1 MGHLLDWKFKRIARS
16 LGLPVDRKRAQSIKE
31 FPIERARI
39 SLIFPF
45 LYAGMA
51 AMMAYGWALDRKVM
65 LAGPLILQFVAGF
78 CIGSSFTAMSTLLVD
93 LYPSNPSAVTA
104 ASNLTRCMLGARATA
119 SFSPLIERIGVGWC
133 FTVWCLLTVGFSPG
147 LWAVIRW
154 GPGWREE
161 RRQRVAMFERHSRKD
176 APQAANLDFD
186 ARVPIPFSVFPSSY
200 RSDAAVVSKTTQVRV
215 EGEEAKFSGAS
226 RVGREDTRYEGPL
239 PDPRTSTSSASASFD
254 QRFDNEEFRPVTEYK
269 HTTVVAHE
277 ESPRHHHEPRHHP
290 EVQLSRERYYET
302 RDRRETELDTQ
313 LDITERQYRARTD
326 PHYQTQYEPE
336 PRQVREVDVGY
347 SNTRT
352 FNSVDTARPTEKV
365 REVDVAYS
373 RAYETVDSAR
383 PPVEVRDIDCQQ
395 EQSKQSAT
403 LNLISDHKVV
413 QEKDPKA
420 KMGYYD
426 DEGQYHSFRRG
437 VERAAERVLHP
448 FHHHRHHHGHSH
460 THEDGIISDER
471 RVVVEGSTRESVR
484 IVQPRGGHPP
494 DTITIPCHF
503 IRIGDLL
510 ILQGRPCQVIRVSVS
525 QQTGQHRYLGV
536 DLFTRQLHEESSF
549 ISNPSPSVV
558 VQSMLGPVYK
568 TYRVLDMRDDNRLV
582 AMTETGDVKQGL
594 RVVDQGNLF
603 NRIADAFAEGR
614 GSVRALVINDGGRE
628 LVVDY
633 KVIHGSRL

>member
-1 MGHLLDWKFKRIARS
+1 MEHGGRVEADGWGRQHATLELE
-16 LGLPVDRKRAQSIKE
+16 LELE
-31 FPIERARI
+31 LERARAGEAGSE
-39 SLIFPF
+39 SLHELAVWWQPTTKVHDVFSIGPF
-45 LYAGMA
+45 VFTTLSS
-51 AMMAYGWALDRKVM
+51 VFI
-65 LAGPLILQFVAGF
+65 PL
-78 CIGSSFTAMSTLLVD
+78 TL
-93 LYPSNPSAVTA
+93 
-104 ASNLTRCMLGARATA
+104 
-119 SFSPLIERIGVGWC
+119 
-133 FTVWCLLTVGFSPG
+133 
-147 LWAVIRW
+147 
-154 GPGWREE
+154 
-161 RRQRVAMFERHSRKD
+161 HSRKD

-200 RSDAAVVSKTTQVRV
+200 RSDAAAAVSESTQERV
-215 EGEEAKFSGAS
+215 EGEVKFSGAS

-239 PDPRTSTSSASASFD
+239 PAPRTSTQQATASFD
-254 QRFDNEEFRPVTEYK
+254 QRFDNEEFRPVTDYRQ
-269 HTTVVAHE
+269 TTVVAHE
-277 ESPRHHHEPRHHP
+277 EHPRHRQQEHIP

-326 PHYQTQYEPE
+326 PRYQAQYEPE
-336 PRQVREVDVGY
+336 PRQVRDVDVGY
-347 SNTRT
+347 SNSRT
-352 FNSVDTARPTEKV
+352 FSSVERPSEKV

-373 RAYETVDSAR
+373 RAYETVDTSR
-383 PPVEVRDIDCQQ
+383 PPVEVRDIDYQ
-395 EQSKQSAT
+395 EQTKQSDT
-403 LNLISDHKVV
+403 LNLISDHRVV
-413 QEKDPKA
+413 QEQDPQA

-448 FHHHRHHHGHSH
+448 FHHRHHHHH
-460 THEDGIISDER
+460 HQTHEDGIISDER
-471 RVVVEGSTRESVR
+471 RVEQGAPRETVR
-484 IVQPRGGHPP
+484 VVQPRGGHPP

-568 TYRVLDMRDDNRLV
+568 TYRVLDMRDDNRIV

>member
-1 MGHLLDWKFKRIARS
+1 MTQLSPYH
-16 LGLPVDRKRAQSIKE
+16 V
-31 FPIERARI
+31 
-39 SLIFPF
+39 
-45 LYAGMA
+45 
-51 AMMAYGWALDRKVM
+51 
-65 LAGPLILQFVAGF
+65 
-78 CIGSSFTAMSTLLVD
+78 SSF
-93 LYPSNPSAVTA
+93 
-104 ASNLTRCMLGARATA
+104 
-119 SFSPLIERIGVGWC
+119 RIV
-133 FTVWCLLTVGFSPG
+133 S
-147 LWAVIRW
+147 
-154 GPGWREE
+154 
-161 RRQRVAMFERHSRKD
+161 QFERHSRKD

-200 RSDAAVVSKTTQVRV
+200 RSDAAVAVSETTHERV
-215 EGEEAKFSGAS
+215 EGEAKFSGAS

-239 PDPRTSTSSASASFD
+239 PDPRTSSSSFD
-254 QRFDNEEFRPVTEYK
+254 HRFQNEEFRPVAEYK

-277 ESPRHHHEPRHHP
+277 ENPRHHHP
-290 EVQLSRERYYET
+290 EVELSRERYYET
-302 RDRRETELDTQ
+302 KDRREAEFESQ

-326 PHYQTQYEPE
+326 PRYQAQYEPE
-336 PRQVREVDVGY
+336 PRQVRDVDVSFNRSYSSVDASRPPQPVREVDVSVNRSY
-347 SNTRT
+347 S
-352 FNSVDTARPTEKV
+352 SIDASRPPQTV

-373 RAYETVDSAR
+373 KAYEPIDTSR
-383 PPVEVRDIDCQQ
+383 PPVEVRDIDYQG
-395 EQSKQSAT
+395 QSKQPAT
-403 LNLISDHKVV
+403 LNLISDHRIVH
-413 QEKDPKA
+413 EKDPKA

-448 FHHHRHHHGHSH
+448 FHHHHHHGHGS
-460 THEDGIISDER
+460 THEDGVISDER
-471 RVVVEGSTRESVR
+471 RVTEGVTRETVR
-484 IVQPRGGHPP
+484 VVQPRGGHPP

-549 ISNPSPSVV
+549 ISHPSQSVV

-582 AMTETGDVKQGL
+582 AMTESGDVKQGL

-603 NRIADAFAEGR
+603 NRISDAFAEGR

>member
-1 MGHLLDWKFKRIARS
+1 MLQQWSRVEADGWGRQHATPELELE
-16 LGLPVDRKRAQSIKE
+16 L
-31 FPIERARI
+31 ERARAGEAGSE
-39 SLIFPF
+39 SLHELAVWWQPTTKVHDVFSIGPF
-45 LYAGMA
+45 VFTTNCPHRLSHFVYPSFHH
-51 AMMAYGWALDRKVM
+51 LSLTHSLS
-65 LAGPLILQFVAGF
+65 LARPPLVLLF
-78 CIGSSFTAMSTLLVD
+78 CRRPNKKSKTSQPPTFSSFFFFFFFLFLFLFLSSIASLDFTPSIPSQLTFFHLPEQDRRQSIFVLITLCA
-93 LYPSNPSAVTA
+93 PS
-104 ASNLTRCMLGARATA
+104 
-119 SFSPLIERIGVGWC
+119 SPL
-133 FTVWCLLTVGFSPG
+133 
-147 LWAVIRW
+147 
-154 GPGWREE
+154 
-161 RRQRVAMFERHSRKD
+161 HSRKD

-200 RSDAAVVSKTTQVRV
+200 RSDAAAAVSESTQERV
-215 EGEEAKFSGAS
+215 EGEVKFSGAS

-239 PDPRTSTSSASASFD
+239 PAPRTSTQQATASFD
-254 QRFDNEEFRPVTEYK
+254 QRFDNEEFRPVTDYRQ
-269 HTTVVAHE
+269 TTVVAHE
-277 ESPRHHHEPRHHP
+277 EHPRHSHQQEHIP

-326 PHYQTQYEPE
+326 PRYQAQHESE
-336 PRQVREVDVGY
+336 PRQVRDVDVGY
-347 SNTRT
+347 SSSRT
-352 FNSVDTARPTEKV
+352 FSSVERPSEKV

-373 RAYETVDSAR
+373 RAYETVDNAR
-383 PPVEVRDIDCQQ
+383 PPVEVRDIDYQ
-395 EQSKQSAT
+395 EQTKKSDT
-403 LNLISDHKVV
+403 LNLISDHRVV
-413 QEKDPKA
+413 QEQDPKA

-448 FHHHRHHHGHSH
+448 FHHRHHHHH
-460 THEDGIISDER
+460 HQTHEDGIISDER
-471 RVVVEGSTRESVR
+471 RADQVVPRENVR
-484 IVQPRGGHPP
+484 VVQPRGGHPP

-568 TYRVLDMRDDNRLV
+568 TYRVLDMRDDNRIV

>member
-1 MGHLLDWKFKRIARS
+1 MG
-16 LGLPVDRKRAQSIKE
+16 
-31 FPIERARI
+31 
-39 SLIFPF
+39 
-45 LYAGMA
+45 
-51 AMMAYGWALDRKVM
+51 
-65 LAGPLILQFVAGF
+65 
-78 CIGSSFTAMSTLLVD
+78 
-93 LYPSNPSAVTA
+93 VT
-104 ASNLTRCMLGARATA
+104 S
-119 SFSPLIERIGVGWC
+119 
-133 FTVWCLLTVGFSPG
+133 
-147 LWAVIRW
+147 
-154 GPGWREE
+154 
-161 RRQRVAMFERHSRKD
+161 FERHSRKD

-200 RSDAAVVSKTTQVRV
+200 RSDAAAAVSESTQERV
-215 EGEEAKFSGAS
+215 EGEVKFSGAS

-239 PDPRTSTSSASASFD
+239 PAPRTSTTQQATASFD
-254 QRFDNEEFRPVTEYK
+254 QRFDNEEFRPVTADYRQ
-269 HTTVVAHE
+269 TTVVAHE
-277 ESPRHHHEPRHHP
+277 EHPSHHHQQHQHQHQHHQYQQHVP
-290 EVQLSRERYYET
+290 EVQLSRERYVET
-302 RDRRETELDTQ
+302 RDRRESELDTQ
-313 LDITERQYRARTD
+313 LDITERQYRSRTD
-326 PHYQTQYEPE
+326 PRYQAQYEPE
-336 PRQVREVDVGY
+336 PHQVRDVDFGY
-347 SNTRT
+347 SSNSRT
-352 FNSVDTARPTEKV
+352 YSSVEKPTDKV
-365 REVDVAYS
+365 REVDVAYT

-383 PPVEVRDIDCQQ
+383 PPVEVRDIDYQ
-395 EQSKQSAT
+395 EQTKKSDT
-403 LNLISDHKVV
+403 LNLISDHRVV
-413 QEKDPKA
+413 QEQDPKA

-448 FHHHRHHHGHSH
+448 FHHRHHSHSH

-471 RVVVEGSTRESVR
+471 RVVEGAPRNENVR
-484 IVQPRGGHPP
+484 VVQPRGGHPP

-603 NRIADAFAEGR
+603 NRISDAFAEGR

>member
-1 MGHLLDWKFKRIARS
+1 MEHGGRVEADGWGRQHATLELE
-16 LGLPVDRKRAQSIKE
+16 LELE
-31 FPIERARI
+31 LERARAGEAGSE
-39 SLIFPF
+39 SLHELAVWWQPTTKVHDVFSIGPF
-45 LYAGMA
+45 VFTTLSS
-51 AMMAYGWALDRKVM
+51 VFI
-65 LAGPLILQFVAGF
+65 PL
-78 CIGSSFTAMSTLLVD
+78 T
-93 LYPSNPSAVTA
+93 LYPSFHRLPLS
-104 ASNLTRCMLGARATA
+104 LGAAKPAARVENTV
-119 SFSPLIERIGVGWC
+119 SFRIV
-133 FTVWCLLTVGFSPG
+133 T
-147 LWAVIRW
+147 
-154 GPGWREE
+154 
-161 RRQRVAMFERHSRKD
+161 QFERHSRKD

-200 RSDAAVVSKTTQVRV
+200 RSDAAAAVSESTQERV
-215 EGEEAKFSGAS
+215 EGEVKFSGAS

-239 PDPRTSTSSASASFD
+239 PAPRTSTQQATASFD
-254 QRFDNEEFRPVTEYK
+254 QRFDNEEFRPVTDYRQ
-269 HTTVVAHE
+269 TTVVAHE
-277 ESPRHHHEPRHHP
+277 EHPRHRQQEHIP

-302 RDRRETELDTQ
+302 RERRETELDTQ

-326 PHYQTQYEPE
+326 PRYQAQYEPE
-336 PRQVREVDVGY
+336 PRQVRDVDVGY
-347 SNTRT
+347 SNSRT
-352 FNSVDTARPTEKV
+352 FSSVERPSEKV

-373 RAYETVDSAR
+373 RAYETVDTSR
-383 PPVEVRDIDCQQ
+383 PPVEVRDIDYQ
-395 EQSKQSAT
+395 EQTKQSDT
-403 LNLISDHKVV
+403 LNLISDHRVV
-413 QEKDPKA
+413 QEQDPQA

-448 FHHHRHHHGHSH
+448 LHHRHHHHH
-460 THEDGIISDER
+460 HQTHEDGIISDER
-471 RVVVEGSTRESVR
+471 RVEQGAPRETVR
-484 IVQPRGGHPP
+484 VVQPRGGHPP

-568 TYRVLDMRDDNRLV
+568 TYRVLDMRDDNRIV